1 VRISISES
9 FKWFNRHGAPLMFL
23 LLLLGAAAF
32 ANLMARIRMD
42 MADRQ
47 FVLMDDSTVRD
58 MRVIDFLNDRPWI
71 VFAYITLS
79 LACFLWLKLR
89 DTPRSTVWATFI
101 VLALPVLIYGSACLH
116 IGNKVILWPTAKG

>member
-1 VRISISES
+1 MRISISES
-9 FKWFNRHGAPLMFL
+9 FKWFNRHGAPLVLL

-32 ANLMARIRMD
+32 ANLMARLRMD
-42 MADRQ
+42 MADRR
-47 FVLMDDSTVRD
+47 FALMDERTIHE

-71 VFAYITLS
+71 VIAYVAVS

-89 DTPRSTVWATFI
+89 TAPRSTVWAMFT
-101 VLALPVLIYGSACLH
+101 VLALQVLIYGNACLH